1 MTVSSMTAAATPPAP
16 NTIPTAADDGGTG
29 TGIGTREQWQRY
41 LADMRSFSAD
51 RVALET
57 QGLLVRV
64 TGLVLEATGIRVP
77 VGSVCEVRMPGQA
90 PVAAEVVGFSGD
102 CAYLMPTGDV
112 AGLASGARVVPRPS
126 PIVPMQLGTPA
137 HPWRRFEDRTL
148 HLAVG
153 DGLLGRVVD
162 SHGQPIDRKGAL
174 QRVQNE
180 PLTRRPI
187 NAMDRDPVRTP
198 LDTGVR
204 AINTMLTVGRGQRIG
219 LFAGTGVGKS
229 ILLGMMARYTAA
241 DVIVVGLIGERGR
254 EVKEFIED
262 ILGDEGM
269 RRAIVVAA
277 PADAPPLVRMQGAN
291 YATAI
296 AEHFRDRGQNVLLL
310 MDSLTRYAMA
320 QREIALAIGEP
331 PATKGYPP
339 SCFAKLPQL
348 VERSGNGRAKDQE
361 GGGGSITAFYT
372 VLSEGDDQQ
381 DPIADAARGILDGHI
396 VLSRELAEAGHYP
409 AIDIEKS
416 ISRVMTSV
424 ASADHLVAARRFRQ
438 LHARHN
444 KARDL
449 IQLGA
454 YAPGHDAE
462 LDTAVRLHDSM
473 DALLQQ
479 GIHEKAELATSV
491 QQLRTLVGA

>member
-1 MTVSSMTAAATPPAP
+1 MITSPIEAHALATA
-16 NTIPTAADDGGTG
+16 
-29 TGIGTREQWQRY
+29 EKWHRY
-41 LADMRSFSAD
+41 LADMQSFSAEPV
-51 RVALET
+51 RLET

-64 TGLVLEATGIRVP
+64 AGLVLEAAGIRVP
-77 VGSVCEVRMPGQA
+77 VGSVCEVRMDAQP
-90 PVAAEVVGFSGD
+90 PVLAEVVGFSGD
-102 CAYLMPTGDV
+102 RAYLMPTGDV
-112 AGLASGARVVPRPS
+112 HGLASGARVVPRQTPV
-126 PIVPMQLGTPA
+126 VPMKLGATQ
-137 HPWRRFEDRTL
+137 HPWRRSEDRTL
-148 HLAVG
+148 HLPVG

-162 SHGQPIDRKGAL
+162 STGHPIDRKGPL
-174 QRVQNE
+174 EQVHNE
-180 PLTRRPI
+180 PLIRRPI
-187 NAMDRDPVRTP
+187 NAMDRDPVRRP

-204 AINTMLTVGRGQRIG
+204 AINAMLTVGRGQRIG

-229 ILLGMMARYTAA
+229 VLLGMMARYTEA

-262 ILGDEGM
+262 ILGEDGI
-269 RRAIVVAA
+269 RRSVVVAA
-277 PADAPPLVRMQGAN
+277 PADAPPLTRMQGAN

-296 AEHFRDRGQNVLLL
+296 AEHFRDRGAHVLLL

-348 VERSGNGRAKDQE
+348 VERSGNGVA
-361 GGGGSITAFYT
+361 GGGSITAFYT

-409 AIDIEKS
+409 AIDVERS
-416 ISRVMTSV
+416 VSRVMNNV
-424 ASADHLVAARRFRQ
+424 GDPQHLEAARRFRQ
-438 LHARHN
+438 LHAKHN

-462 LDTAVRLHDSM
+462 LDTAVRLHPVMTS
-473 DALLQQ
+473 LLQQ
-479 GIHEKAELATSV
+479 DMNQRASLASSV
-491 QQLRTLVGA
+491 KQLCAVVGV